1 VDQSEIAVASTETGE
16 IRALFPGAMARYA
29 QSGHL
34 LYTPGIEGDLT
45 AVPFDPETLETMGP
59 AQTILEGVRVV
70 RDHGNSYFAVSST
83 GTLFYR
89 TDGSRGEV
97 ETTPLWVSRDGSEE
111 PLPLPLNASGR
122 FRDPAISPDG
132 RRIAFERTLPGG
144 RLDIWIYDS
153 DQGGVLRRLTS
164 EGDNLQPFWSPDGAE
179 VGFSST
185 RLGTM
190 ALFSQPWDGSAPAR
204 LLRAAAPGRPLFE
217 GGWSPDGLTVVYR
230 EEKFPASSDFAS
242 AAPHPDSTANLLFES
257 PFAERAPALS
267 PDGRW
272 IAYQTDESGRF
283 EVYVR
288 PFLRAGGST
297 PVSLDGGESP
307 VWTPDGTE
315 IIYREPGGA
324 WWAATVRTEPEFV
337 VTFREQLPLRP
348 GLLRDGSSPH
358 FDVSPDDG
366 RILAI
371 DDGRILA
378 IRGSTSETTIQHIV
392 VLNFFEELSEAVPR

>member
-1 VDQSEIAVASTETGE
+1 
-16 IRALFPGAMARYA
+16 
-29 QSGHL
+29 
-34 LYTPGIEGDLT
+34 
-45 AVPFDPETLETMGP
+45 
-59 AQTILEGVRVV
+59 
-70 RDHGNSYFAVSST
+70 
-83 GTLFYR
+83 
-89 TDGSRGEV
+89 
-97 ETTPLWVSRDGSEE
+97 VSRDGSEE
-111 PLPLPLNASGR
+111 PLPLPLNAPGR

-144 RLDIWIYDS
+144 RVDIWIYDR

-164 EGDNLQPFWSPDGAE
+164 EGDNLQPFWSPDGTE
-179 VGFSST
+179 VGFSSI

-204 LLRAAAPGRPLFE
+204 LLRAAGPGRPLFE
-217 GGWSPDGLTVVYR
+217 GVWSPDGRTVVYR
-230 EEKFPASSDFAS
+230 EEKFPASSNFAS

-272 IAYQTDESGRF
+272 IAYQSDESGRID
-283 EVYVR
+283 VYVR

-297 PVSLDGGESP
+297 PVSRDGGESP

-348 GLLRDGSSPH
+348 GLLREGEGPH

-371 DDGRILA
+371 
-378 IRGSTSETTIQHIV
+378 RGSTSESTIQHIV
-392 VLNFFEELSEAVPR
+392 ILNFFEELREGGAPLRSDPVLRLNAALTGRYEIERELGRGGMATVCLARDLRHERKVALKVLKPELAAVVGAERFLAEIRTTANLQHPHILPLHDSGEADGLLFYVMPTWRARA